1 MKKIIFIIFI
11 ILYINSACNQNEA
24 YRVIRFQSKNSKLL
38 YFKQE
43 IRYGFNT
50 SIPANFNWKLTLP
63 ADSILE
69 FSLAANNNN
78 MKNLPR
84 KLTLII
90 KEQKSN
96 KTIYKKNIKS
106 RILAKKFKEFQIDL
120 NPFGREIVNL
130 NFELKSPKKE
140 FIPINDLI
148 YWEQPKVIPRL
159 NESKKKNVLIIT
171 IDTLR
176 SDHLSYNDY
185 LKKTSPNIDAFALQ
199 AINFTNAFSVSSATW
214 PSLTSMMT
222 SVYPS
227 QHGVIFNGYKLIKN
241 FISLPEI
248 LQKNNY
254 QTAAIL
260 GNMRRATHNGYDYI
274 FKAFNDE
281 IVMQNTLR
289 KLNHYKNRK
298 FFMWVHFLGPHA
310 PYSAPENY
318 YKKHNISSEDIKLGL
333 IRKHYEIFEN
343 NRKSIDKEILQKII
357 KLYDIDIEYTDSL
370 VGNILEKVKELKLTN
385 NTIIIISADHGEEL
399 CQHHNYL
406 YHSGSLYDSSLKI
419 PLLIYSPNIR
429 GKKVSQ
435 VVSNIDIAPTILDLL
450 NLPKPV
456 SFEGES
462 LLKTLNGRFLKREF
476 AFSET
481 HAKVF
486 SIRNN
491 NSRFISNPTNKPLE
505 VMNLFTLNY
514 SEELY
519 NSAEDQLEL
528 QNIIAENKEA
538 YIKFSSY
545 LKHWIRNKLP
555 AEIPSQIIDEQ
566 TIEQLK
572 ALGYIR

>member
-1 MKKIIFIIFI
+1 MKKL
-11 ILYINSACNQNEA
+11 ILVFFVILHINSACKQNET
-24 YRVIRFQSKNSKLL
+24 YRLIRFQLNNPKSL
-38 YFKQE
+38 YLKQE
-43 IRYGFNT
+43 IRYGFTT
-50 SIPANFNWKLTLP
+50 SIPTNFNWKLTLP
-63 ADSILE
+63 AKSILE
-69 FSLAANNNN
+69 FSIAANKDKIN
-78 MKNLPR
+78 NLPHR
-84 KLTLII
+84 LTLII
-90 KEQKSN
+90 KDQKSN
-96 KTIYKKNIKS
+96 KLIYKKIIKCH
-106 RILAKKFKEFQIDL
+106 ILAKRFKEFQIDL
-120 NPFGREIVNL
+120 EQFGNKIVNL
-130 NFELKSPKKE
+130 NFELKNPQKKSLQ
-140 FIPINDLI
+140 INDLI
-148 YWEQPKVIPRL
+148 YWEQPKIIPRF
-159 NESKKKNVLIIT
+159 NDNTKKNVLIIT

-176 SDHLSYNDY
+176 SDHLSYNNY
-185 LKKTSPNIDAFALQ
+185 SEKTSPNIDGFALQ

-227 QHGVIFNGYKLIKN
+227 QHGVIFNGYKLTKN

-248 LQKNNY
+248 LQKNSY

-274 FKAFNDE
+274 IKAFNDE
-281 IVMQNTLR
+281 IVMQNTII
-289 KLNHYKNRK
+289 KLNRYKNRK

-310 PYSAPENY
+310 PYTAPENF

-333 IRKHYEIFEN
+333 IKKHYEIFEN
-343 NRKSIDKEILQKII
+343 NRKSIDKNILQKII
-357 KLYDIDIEYTDSL
+357 ELYDINIEYTDWL
-370 VGNILEKVKELKLTN
+370 VGKIFEKVKELKLAN

-419 PLLIYSPNIR
+419 PLLIYIPNIR
-429 GKKVSQ
+429 SKKVNQ

-450 NLPKPV
+450 NLQNPS

-476 AFSET
+476 AFSEA

-491 NSRFISNPTNKPLE
+491 NFRFISNPTNKPLD

-519 NSAEDQLEL
+519 NSLEDQLEL
-528 QNIIAENKEA
+528 KNIIMENKEA
-538 YIKFSSY
+538 YQKFSLF
-545 LKHWIRNKLP
+545 LKNWIRNKLP
-555 AEIPSQIIDEQ
+555 EEVPSQAIDEQ